1 MALMAPPEA
10 MAKAIDLDPTMTL
23 TPMTETHTAEE
34 ATTMMAMAA
43 APTLEEATM
52 MRDMAADPEE
62 ATMTRDM
69 AADPPPMA
77 AAPAMTMT
85 SKTPMV
91 LHPTHGPATRAMAPQ
106 STRRLSRATPLTE
119 DPPTADPATTDGD

>member
-10 MAKAIDLDPTMTL
+10 MAEALDLDPTMTL
-23 TPMTETHTAEE
+23 TPMAETHTAEE

-43 APTLEEATM
+43 ALTL
-52 MRDMAADPEE
+52 EE

-69 AADPPPMA
+69 VADPPPMA
-77 AAPAMTMT
+77 AALATTMT